1 MIHLFNPE
9 NDLALA
15 LGCRHYT
22 PPPNA
27 SALRSAGALLPMWWA
42 GEGDIILAPV
52 ERAPQCRELADTFG
66 LHGRVVEAGADY
78 ISGHRPSPWGW
89 SPDAARRFGKF
100 GVDPSLLP
108 SPARLDAIR
117 SLSHRRTSLAILE
130 AMGTPKEWLPL
141 EARTANE
148 AVEMNR
154 RYPGCY
160 LKAPWSGSGRGVA
173 PMAGMSDE
181 TVAGKAEGII
191 HRQGSVM
198 VERGVDKL
206 LDFAA
211 LYRSEGGRV
220 TFEGLSLFK
229 AESRGM
235 YQGNIVAPQGWI
247 EARIARLH
255 PLKPLLE
262 AISRQA
268 EILTSLVADSYE
280 GWMGVDMMIG
290 REPDGSTMLHPCVEL
305 NLRQTMGV
313 VALHIARRLKVREPR
328 LMAWTRGTMGA
339 MPRESV
345 ALLPPDSGFTL
356 TLSPVD

>member
-42 GEGDIILAPV
+42 GEGDIILAP
-52 ERAPQCRELADTFG
+52 ETLAPQCRELSSRYG
-66 LHGRVVEAGADY
+66 LHGRVATPG
-78 ISGHRPSPWGW
+78 SPCLKGHEPSPWGW
-89 SPDAARRFGKF
+89 SPDAARRFERY
-100 GVDPSLLP
+100 GVDPALLP

-117 SLSHRRTSLAILE
+117 SLSHRRTTIAILK
-130 AMGTPKEWLPL
+130 AMGTPPDRLPL
-141 EARTANE
+141 EALTADE

-173 PMAGMSDE
+173 PMAGMPDE
-181 TVAGKAEGII
+181 TVAAKAAGII

-211 LYRSEGGRV
+211 LYRSVHGRV
-220 TFEGLSLFK
+220 SFEGLSLFK
-229 AESRGM
+229 AENRGM
-235 YQGNIVAPQGWI
+235 YQGNVVAPQGWI
-247 EARIARLH
+247 ESRISQLYPLRL
-255 PLKPLLE
+255 LLE
-262 AISRQA
+262 AISRQT
-268 EILTSLVADSYE
+268 EILTSLISDSYD
-280 GWMGVDMMIG
+280 GWMGVDMMLG
-290 REPDGSTMLHPCVEL
+290 LEPDGGVALHPCVEL

-313 VALHIARRLKVREPR
+313 VALHIARRLKVKEPS
-328 LMAWTRGTMGA
+328 LMAWHHSSTPPPGTL
-339 MPRESV
+339 
-345 ALLPPDSGFTL
+345 LLPPSDGFALML
-356 TLSPVD
+356 TPMEN